1 VSASEDQIRAAA
13 MRVFRTRQAADAFL
27 TLPCP
32 ALGGAPND
40 LVKSGRDGE
49 VLSFLDK
56 LEHEAPP
63 EAPTMARLFSGW
75 LGRFGGRR

>member
-1 VSASEDQIRAAA
+1 MSSSEEQIRAAA

-32 ALGGAPND
+32 ALGAVPNE
-40 LVKSGRDGE
+40 LVKSGREGE
-49 VLSFLDK
+49 VLAFLER
-56 LEHEAPP
+56 LEHDAPA
-63 EAPTMARLFSGW
+63 ETPTIARLFSGW

>member
-1 VSASEDQIRAAA
+1 MGTRDDEIRAAA

-32 ALGGAPND
+32 ALGAAPAA
-40 LVKSGRDGE
+40 LVKSGRENE
-49 VLSFLDK
+49 VLAFLDK
-56 LEHEAPP
+56 LEREAPP
-63 EAPTMARLFSGW
+63 EPSSMARIFSGW